1 MKKSIIIIVSIVMVI
16 ATTIAIGAGCSSV
29 KEHPGKLLLSRNTA
43 TEEKEVESWID
54 MMHEDPEGASHT
66 MYFVGEEEA
75 RHYFKAYSN
84 VGFEMSWEMGV
95 WGPYRYRIWY

>member
-29 KEHPGKLLLSRNTA
+29 KEHPGKLLSRNTA

-66 MYFVGEEEA
+66 MYFVDEEEA